1 MKCESCGGNL
11 SLEDVV
17 CPHCDALNEHAV
29 QHIRDMNKYRREFQ
43 GTQKEV
49 QEVARNHSGIM
60 VRVVAVCILIVLI
73 VVGFILNK
81 ELYSIHGDMIER
93 KAIKNA
99 EQNMEMLDRYIEEGD
114 YSAFNVFFSYTGVNT
129 YSGPYEKYNRLR
141 SATMHYA
148 NIYGSIMRLKKVD
161 EYGTRETILKSIGD
175 DMSYFYR
182 FFQKDDFYYVE
193 ESDWQYPYICDI
205 EDRIKALLIT
215 YMGVT
220 REDVQNFREMTT
232 AERNLV
238 IEESCL
244 DEE

>member
-1 MKCESCGGNL
+1 M
-11 SLEDVV
+11 
-17 CPHCDALNEHAV
+17 
-29 QHIRDMNKYRREFQ
+29 
-43 GTQKEV
+43 
-49 QEVARNHSGIM
+49 
-60 VRVVAVCILIVLI
+60 
-73 VVGFILNK
+73 
-81 ELYSIHGDMIER
+81 
-93 KAIKNA
+93 
-99 EQNMEMLDRYIEEGD
+99 RY
-114 YSAFNVFFSYTGVNT
+114 T
-129 YSGPYEKYNRLR
+129 
-141 SATMHYA
+141 

-182 FFQKDDFYYVE
+182 FFQKDDYYYVE